1 MVQSTENTPIRRAR
15 VACKACNARRVKCDA
30 ADGQPCW
37 HCRIR
42 RTSCELIESRRGKYT
57 RKRNGQSR
65 GQHGSP
71 RPQEVGDTSTNQA
84 VSPDAVDSTIAPDQ
98 IDDIHSS
105 SEQTNASPR
114 QNIYLS
120 YIVEVVHSP
129 IAGSAEP
136 LKVHYPIPASI
147 IDRAS
152 LNHGPRADESVT
164 LRDAFRM
171 PTPGIADQL
180 IRAFFDIIHPA
191 YPVFDREKVTRL
203 YHQGQASP
211 LVLQTIFMLGFT
223 VGSEN
228 LVRAAGYNDRATARK
243 THYLRAKAL
252 YDADYETDRMN
263 LVAVL
268 LLLGFWWAGYEEQ
281 KDTCYW
287 VGTSQCALSPQIRSL
302 RKRIWWSIYVRDR
315 HTSAAFGQP
324 CRIRD
329 EDCDIEPLTEEDF
342 NFDVDYDERLI
353 PAQRDFYISYALRC
367 RNWQLYVMGDIL
379 VAEFSP
385 RRAARGSDTEELAD
399 RLVQWK
405 SKLPGQLREL
415 QPDGPLGASF
425 WASMLHFSYQNY
437 HILLFRP
444 KAIENLSPAEIERD
458 ARARTA
464 ADTITRMAE
473 DLLSAGTIKSAQI
486 HLVPALFG
494 ALSIHTI
501 VICRCRKDPVRRQ
514 LAENKSRQ
522 CMLALSVL
530 ANSWPVRIWISKAF
544 VNLMRRLTG
553 QEHSVL
559 HADSAGDSS
568 HDIDGNSPDRR
579 EPSAQVADSNAPD
592 YFPPTAAD
600 QLIYD
605 PFSAGYGCLDGMF
618 DIDSILPNSL
628 AFDGL
633 GEIGEPNASDF

>member
-1 MVQSTENTPIRRAR
+1 
-15 VACKACNARRVKCDA
+15 
-30 ADGQPCW
+30 
-37 HCRIR
+37 
-42 RTSCELIESRRGKYT
+42 
-57 RKRNGQSR
+57 
-65 GQHGSP
+65 
-71 RPQEVGDTSTNQA
+71 
-84 VSPDAVDSTIAPDQ
+84 
-98 IDDIHSS
+98 
-105 SEQTNASPR
+105 
-114 QNIYLS
+114 
-120 YIVEVVHSP
+120 
-129 IAGSAEP
+129 
-136 LKVHYPIPASI
+136 
-147 IDRAS
+147 
-152 LNHGPRADESVT
+152 
-164 LRDAFRM
+164 
-171 PTPGIADQL
+171 
-180 IRAFFDIIHPA
+180 
-191 YPVFDREKVTRL
+191 
-203 YHQGQASP
+203 
-211 LVLQTIFMLGFT
+211 MLGFT

-228 LVRAAGYNDRATARK
+228 LVRAAGYNDRAVARK
-243 THYLRAKAL
+243 THYLRAKVL

-287 VGTSQCALSPQIRSL
+287 VGCATTVAQSFGMHRSTSQCVLGPQIRSL

-315 HTSAAFGQP
+315 HTSAAFGRP

-353 PAQRDFYISYALRC
+353 PAQRNFHISYALEMSK
-367 RNWQLYVMGDIL
+367 LVIILGDIL
-379 VAEFSP
+379 IAEFSP
-385 RRAARGSDTEELAD
+385 RRAARGSDTKELAD

-405 SKLPGQLREL
+405 SKLPVQLREL
-415 QPDGPLGASF
+415 QPDGSLGASF

-444 KAIENLSPAEIERD
+444 KAIENLSPAEVERD
-458 ARARTA
+458 VRARTA

-514 LAENKSRQ
+514 VAENKSRQ

-553 QEHSVL
+553 QGSGSAGSIVNVSSSIATSSEHSGL

-579 EPSAQVADSNAPD
+579 DPSAQVTDSNAPD